1 MIGADV
7 GSCRTKLGGLSE
19 ELDRLSRNL
28 ADVCRKLEPIAK
40 KHDAFV
46 ASSEFQHTPRTALR
60 AARETQRLSRREV
73 AIRAG
78 MTERNLAA
86 LEGGS
91 QRPWL
96 PNAVALGRALAIP
109 IEELWPETFAP
120 ALNDPANPAAEGYD
134 IEGAMRQA
142 LDLGLAIA
150 RVGTLG
156 LLCGDVVVT
165 MEETGSRVALGDGE
179 TPQ

>member
-1 MIGADV
+1 
-7 GSCRTKLGGLSE
+7 
-19 ELDRLSRNL
+19 
-28 ADVCRKLEPIAK
+28 
-40 KHDAFV
+40 
-46 ASSEFQHTPRTALR
+46 
-60 AARETQRLSRREV
+60 
-73 AIRAG
+73 

-120 ALNDPANPAAEGYD
+120 ALNDHEPAAEGYD

>member
-1 MIGADV
+1 M
-7 GSCRTKLGGLSE
+7 T
-19 ELDRLSRNL
+19 DR
-28 ADVCRKLEPIAK
+28 
-40 KHDAFV
+40 
-46 ASSEFQHTPRTALR
+46 R
-60 AARETQRLSRREV
+60 AAAIEAAETTHILRMDVPL
-73 AIRAG
+73 
-78 MTERNLAA
+78 NL
-86 LEGGS
+86 
-91 QRPWL
+91 
-96 PNAVALGRALAIP
+96 
-109 IEELWPETFAP
+109 T
-120 ALNDPANPAAEGYD
+120 ANPAAEGYD